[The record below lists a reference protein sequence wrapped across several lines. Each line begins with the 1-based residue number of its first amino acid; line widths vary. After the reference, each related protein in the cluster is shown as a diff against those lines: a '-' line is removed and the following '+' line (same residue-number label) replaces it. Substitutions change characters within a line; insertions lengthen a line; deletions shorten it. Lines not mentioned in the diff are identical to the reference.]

1 MAKIRTIAPV
11 GQIRGSIGGSTYSQ
25 NRYGVYIRTR
35 SIPTVVHTE
44 YTENIRNAFTAATK
58 AWRNLDAEQKSAW
71 ALYAENNKVYDN
83 FGEQQ
88 VLTGH
93 GMFVKTNTLLKALVN
108 KINLLPPGKAA
119 PSAVPAYTLEVTNDT
134 VGKTSSFAITFDN
147 PWGDLYP
154 DHALYVSI
162 AVVDSFGRRIQTN
175 MWKYLSLEALQGID
189 SRVLLN
195 SSLIA
200 RGLQHIEGSVLWVR
214 LRIYNYKE
222 GTWGPWDAGE
232 SPEKILYPI
241 LVPEP

>member
-25 NRYGVYIRTR
+25 NRYGVYIRAR

-44 YTENIRNAFTAATK
+44 FTESIRNAFTAATK
-58 AWRNLDAEQKSAW
+58 AWRNLDSEQKSAW

-93 GMFVKTNTLLKALVN
+93 GMFVKINTLLKALQN

-119 PSAVPAYTLEVTNDT
+119 PSAVPVYSLEVTNDS
-134 VGKTSSFAITFDN
+134 VGKTSSVSIRFDN
-147 PWGDLYP
+147 PWGSQYMENGLYISV
-154 DHALYVSI
+154 AI
-162 AVVDSFGRRIQTN
+162 VDSFGRRIQTN
-175 MWKYLSLEALQGID
+175 MWKYLSLEFLADVQTTI
-189 SRVLLN
+189 LLN
-195 SSLIA
+195 TPLIE

-214 LRIYNYKE
+214 LRMYNYKE